1 MPGHSETHD
10 TRPPAIDGDLTA
22 VTERLRRITVQVHGS
37 SGGTGSGVIWISNGL
52 IVTNAHVARGSAA
65 IVLPGGG
72 AIEARGLALD
82 PEHDLAALAVDAH
95 GLSAAD
101 VGDSDGLRV
110 GDLVVAV
117 GHPFGLVGAVTAGVI
132 HAIGRR
138 STAGPFARPRP
149 LPASPRWSQSG
160 SSPSWSRRRP
170 TYRGDAHSRRGAGAR
185 TEPKGAA
192 APAAAGEHCLSYA
205 TPLGSAGQ

>member
-52 IVTNAHVARGSAA
+52 IVTNAHVARGGAA
-65 IVLPGGG
+65 VVLPGGG
-72 AIEARGLALD
+72 ATEARGLAWD
-82 PEHDLAALAVDAH
+82 PEHDLAALALDAE

-101 VGDSDGLRV
+101 VGDSDRLRV

-117 GHPFGLVGAVTAGVI
+117 GSPFGLVGAVTAGVI
-132 HAIGRR
+132 HAIGPRR
-138 STAGPFARPRP
+138 TAGSSFIRADLRLAPGNSGGPLADARGRVIGINAMIVGGLALAVPSNVVARFLAP
-149 LPASPRWSQSG
+149 LR
-160 SSPSWSRRRP
+160 
-170 TYRGDAHSRRGAGAR
+170 Y
-185 TEPKGAA
+185 GAA
-192 APAAAGEHCLSYA
+192 TVS
-205 TPLGSAGQ
+205 

>member
-52 IVTNAHVARGSAA
+52 IVTNAHVARDTAA
-65 IVLPGGG
+65 VVLPGGR
-72 AIEARGLALD
+72 AIEARGLAWD
-82 PEHDLAALAVDAH
+82 PEYDLAALALDAE

-101 VGDSDGLRV
+101 VGDSDRLRV

-117 GHPFGLVGAVTAGVI
+117 GSPFGLVGAVTAGVI
-132 HAIGRR
+132 HAIGPRR
-138 STAGPFARPRP
+138 TAGSTFIRADLRLAPGNSGGP
-149 LPASPRWSQSG
+149 L
-160 SSPSWSRRRP
+160 
-170 TYRGDAHSRRGAGAR
+170 GDARGRVIGINAMIVGGLALAVPSNVVAR
-185 TEPKGAA
+185 FLAPLRYGAA
-192 APAAAGEHCLSYA
+192 TVS
-205 TPLGSAGQ
+205 

>member
-52 IVTNAHVARGSAA
+52 IVTNAHVARGRAA
-65 IVLPGGG
+65 VVLPDGR
-72 AIEARGLALD
+72 AIEARGLAWD
-82 PEHDLAALAVDAH
+82 PEYDLAALALDAE

-101 VGDSDGLRV
+101 VGDSDRLRV

-117 GHPFGLVGAVTAGVI
+117 GSPFGLVGAVTAGVI
-132 HAIGRR
+132 HAIGPRR
-138 STAGPFARPRP
+138 TAGSSFIRADLRLAPGNSGGPLADARGRVIGINAMIVGGLALAVPSNVVARFLAP
-149 LPASPRWSQSG
+149 LR
-160 SSPSWSRRRP
+160 
-170 TYRGDAHSRRGAGAR
+170 Y
-185 TEPKGAA
+185 GAA
-192 APAAAGEHCLSYA
+192 TVS
-205 TPLGSAGQ
+205 

>member
-52 IVTNAHVARGSAA
+52 IVTNAHVARDTAA
-65 IVLPGGG
+65 VVLPGGR
-72 AIEARGLALD
+72 AIEARGLAWD
-82 PEHDLAALAVDAH
+82 PEYDLAALALDAE

-101 VGDSDGLRV
+101 VGDSDRLRV

-117 GHPFGLVGAVTAGVI
+117 GSPFGLVGAVTAGVI
-132 HAIGRR
+132 HAIGPRR
-138 STAGPFARPRP
+138 TAGSSFIRADLRLAPGNSGGP
-149 LPASPRWSQSG
+149 L
-160 SSPSWSRRRP
+160 
-170 TYRGDAHSRRGAGAR
+170 GDARGRVIGINAMIVGGLALAVPSNVVAR
-185 TEPKGAA
+185 FLAPLRYGAA
-192 APAAAGEHCLSYA
+192 AVS
-205 TPLGSAGQ
+205 

>member
-52 IVTNAHVARGSAA
+52 IVTNAHVARDTAA
-65 IVLPGGG
+65 VVLPGGR
-72 AIEARGLALD
+72 AIEARGLAWD
-82 PEHDLAALAVDAH
+82 PEYDLAALALDAE

-101 VGDSDGLRV
+101 VGDSDRLRV

-117 GHPFGLVGAVTAGVI
+117 GSPFGLVGAVTAGVI
-132 HAIGRR
+132 HAIGPRR
-138 STAGPFARPRP
+138 TAGSSFIRADLRLAPGNSGGP
-149 LPASPRWSQSG
+149 L
-160 SSPSWSRRRP
+160 
-170 TYRGDAHSRRGAGAR
+170 GDARGRVIGINAMIVGGLALAVPSNVVAR
-185 TEPKGAA
+185 FLAPLRYGAA
-192 APAAAGEHCLSYA
+192 TVS
-205 TPLGSAGQ
+205 

>member
-52 IVTNAHVARGSAA
+52 IVTNAHVARDTAA
-65 IVLPGGG
+65 VVLPGGR
-72 AIEARGLALD
+72 AIEARGLAWD
-82 PEHDLAALAVDAH
+82 PEYDLAALALDAE

-101 VGDSDGLRV
+101 VGDSDRLRV

-117 GHPFGLVGAVTAGVI
+117 GSPFGLVGAVTAGVI
-132 HAIGRR
+132 HAIGPRR
-138 STAGPFARPRP
+138 TAGSTFIRADLRLAPGNSGGP
-149 LPASPRWSQSG
+149 L
-160 SSPSWSRRRP
+160 
-170 TYRGDAHSRRGAGAR
+170 GDARGRVIGINAMIVGGLALAVPSNVVAR
-185 TEPKGAA
+185 FLAPLRYGAA
-192 APAAAGEHCLSYA
+192 AVS
-205 TPLGSAGQ
+205 

>member
-52 IVTNAHVARGSAA
+52 IVTNAHVARDTAA
-65 IVLPGGG
+65 VVLPGGR
-72 AIEARGLALD
+72 AIEARGLAWD
-82 PEHDLAALAVDAH
+82 PEYDLAALALDAE

-101 VGDSDGLRV
+101 VGDSDRLRV

-117 GHPFGLVGAVTAGVI
+117 GNPFGLVGAVTAGVI
-132 HAIGRR
+132 HAIGPRR
-138 STAGPFARPRP
+138 TAGSSFIRADLRLAPGNSGGPLADARGRVIGINAMIVGGLALAVPSNVVARFLAP
-149 LPASPRWSQSG
+149 LR
-160 SSPSWSRRRP
+160 
-170 TYRGDAHSRRGAGAR
+170 Y
-185 TEPKGAA
+185 GAA
-192 APAAAGEHCLSYA
+192 AVS
-205 TPLGSAGQ
+205 